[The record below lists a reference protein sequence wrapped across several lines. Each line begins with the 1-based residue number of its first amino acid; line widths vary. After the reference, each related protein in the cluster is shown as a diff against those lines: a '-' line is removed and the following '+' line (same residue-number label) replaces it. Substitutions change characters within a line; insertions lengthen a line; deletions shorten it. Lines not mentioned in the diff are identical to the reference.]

1 MKVTGKCLIL
11 GEILILGGL
20 LLVLVVLDPILV
32 LKVMAILVR
41 LGQTLKRLVQEG
53 NTGLPRGVG
62 PRAFV
67 RPMVPPLGFNG
78 PPYPGPMHPMYY
90 YMPAV
95 PMEPMRGPPCYIQNQ
110 PAPSPVLSPEAAELR
125 SNNILTQVEYY
136 FSDSNLDDD
145 DFLKSLMDENGWV
158 PVSKVADFNR
168 LKKMTTDIQLIV
180 DASTNSKSSRS
191 PG

>member
-1 MKVTGKCLIL
+1 MKVTGQCLIL
-11 GEILILGGL
+11 EEILILGGL

-78 PPYPGPMHPMYY
+78 PPYPGNSLLTGYDMF
-90 YMPAV
+90 A
-95 PMEPMRGPPCYIQNQ
+95 
-110 PAPSPVLSPEAAELR
+110 
-125 SNNILTQVEYY
+125 ILE
-136 FSDSNLDDD
+136 
-145 DFLKSLMDENGWV
+145 FLGH
-158 PVSKVADFNR
+158 
-168 LKKMTTDIQLIV
+168 
-180 DASTNSKSSRS
+180 
-191 PG
+191 